1 MPAPLVRCPGLT
13 RPGPAAQVEL
23 LRRLARAGLRDLE
36 AGAFVSPKAVPQ
48 MADSAA
54 VLAAARRDPL
64 LRRDAGVRLPVL
76 VPNARGLEA
85 ALAAGASEVRGRL
98 ALRGR
103 HGAGRFRGLTHLTL
117 SPISTTPTSTTR
129 WRCSRRPRRASAG
142 AT

>member
-1 MPAPLVRCPGLT
+1 M
-13 RPGPAAQVEL
+13 QVEL

-64 LRRDAGVRLPVL
+64 LSRDAGVRLPVL

-85 ALAAGASEVRGRL
+85 ALAAGASEVRAVAEGRP
-98 ALRGR
+98 ALRDR
-103 HGAGRFRGLTHLTL
+103 HGAGRFGGLTDF
-117 SPISTTPTSTTR
+117 P
-129 WRCSRRPRRASAG
+129 
-142 AT
+142 

>member
-1 MPAPLVRCPGLT
+1 MPGLT
-13 RPGPAAQVEL
+13 RPDPAVQVEL

-64 LRRDAGVRLPVL
+64 LRRDARVRLPVP
-76 VPNARGLEA
+76 VPKARGLEA
-85 ALAAGASEVRGRL
+85 ALAAGASEVRAVAEGRP
-98 ALRGR
+98 ALRDR
-103 HGAGRFRGLTHLTL
+103 HGAGRFGGLTFLDAFSS
-117 SPISTTPTSTTR
+117 SPPPTSR
-129 WRCSRRPRRASAG
+129 WRCSPRPRRASAG